1 MTALD
6 AKMVNFDHVSLLL
19 VDDDPMA
26 IHTLAKALQGLGRQR
41 FATSGLA
48 ALQLAREAPPDLIL
62 LDAEMPGMSGFEVCE
77 ALSADPALSHIP
89 VIFITSHNDEAS
101 EEAGLSLGAV
111 DFIAKPIRPA
121 IVAARVRTQLQLKMA
136 SDRLRALV
144 ITDGLTGVANRRA
157 LDEALA
163 REWQRACRTGHPLSL
178 LMLDID
184 FFKRYNDLYGHLQ
197 GDETLKAIANAARSI
212 VGRPTDL
219 VARYGGEEFLLLL
232 PETDGAG
239 ARAVSQQ
246 LLDKV
251 AALAIPHADSPLGH
265 VTVSIGVA
273 SVDAASQ
280 GWPLQNAARRGPT
293 TAPPLTATELL
304 QIADEALYAAKQA
317 GRARQ
322 HFVQVPL

>member
-6 AKMVNFDHVSLLL
+6 DKTLNFDNVSLLL

-26 IHTLAKALQGLGRQR
+26 IHTLAKALHGLGRQR

-62 LDAEMPGMSGFEVCE
+62 LDAEMPGMGGFEVCK
-77 ALSADPALSHIP
+77 ALGADPALSHIP
-89 VIFITSHNDEAS
+89 VIFITSHNEEAS

-144 ITDGLTGVANRRA
+144 MTDGLTGVANRRA

-163 REWQRACRTGHPLSL
+163 REWHRACRTGHPLSL

-197 GDETLKAIANAARSI
+197 GDETLKAIAHTVRTI
-212 VGRPTDL
+212 VARPTDL

-239 ARAVSQQ
+239 ARAVAQQ
-246 LLDKV
+246 LLDKMET
-251 AALAIPHADSPLGH
+251 LAIPHADAPLRH

-273 SVDAASQ
+273 SVDVASH
-280 GWPLQNAARRGPT
+280 GWPLQEAARRGPS
-293 TAPPLTATELL
+293 PPQPLTATELL
-304 QIADEALYAAKQA
+304 QMADKALYAAKQA

-322 HFVQVPL
+322 HFVQIPL